1 MDDRTTYAPSL
12 LTFLLG
18 GLAGASLALL
28 FAPQSGRDT
37 RRTVRRRM
45 RGGVDAARDL
55 GSRVVSRGREMRD
68 EASRTLSEALDDAE
82 RAVDRAERDVP
93 LRRPDNT
100 L

>member
-1 MDDRTTYAPSL
+1 MDDRSTYPAGL

-37 RRTVRRRM
+37 RRTMGRKM
-45 RGGVDAARDL
+45 RDGVDAARDL
-55 GSRVVSRGREMRD
+55 KQRVVSRGRDIRD
-68 EASRTLSEALDDAE
+68 EASRTLSEALDATERGVERTDDAI
-82 RAVDRAERDVP
+82 
-93 LRRPDNT
+93 RRSTDTT

>member
-1 MDDRTTYAPSL
+1 MDDRTVYPSSL

-37 RRTVRRRM
+37 RRTVHRRM
-45 RGGVDAARDL
+45 RSGVDAARDL
-55 GSRVVSRGREMRD
+55 GSRVVSRGRELRD
-68 EASRTLSEALDDAE
+68 EASRTLSDALDGAE
-82 RAVDRAERDVP
+82 RVVERVEHDVP
-93 LRRPDNT
+93 LRRPDTT

>member
-1 MDDRTTYAPSL
+1 MDDRTTYPPSL

-28 FAPQSGRDT
+28 FAPQSGRET
-37 RRTVRRRM
+37 RRHVRRRM
-45 RGGVDAARDL
+45 RNGVEAARDL

-82 RAVDRAERDVP
+82 RAVDRVERDVP
-93 LRRPDNT
+93 LRRPDTT

>member
-1 MDDRTTYAPSL
+1 MNDRSTYPPSL

-28 FAPQSGRDT
+28 FAPQSGRET
-37 RRTVRRRM
+37 RQTMRRRV
-45 RGGVDAARDL
+45 RDGYGAAREL
-55 GSRVVSRGREMRD
+55 GTRVVSRGRDMRD

-82 RAVDRAERDVP
+82 RAVDRVEREAP
-93 LRRPDNT
+93 LRTTDTT